1 MIPSFYQELC
11 AWMQAE
17 TPLQTI
23 AGKQILTRTGET
35 ETKLYWIQDGAV
47 QAIYETGG
55 APQVI
60 RLAYRGSIINALP
73 SFLSGT
79 PSGFA
84 LQTLRKTQLHAISGS
99 ALKERFLNTPERL
112 DAYRA
117 LLEQTIVQQNER
129 ELDLLQPDPLVRY
142 QRVYNRSPQL
152 FEEIPL
158 RYIASYLRMTPE
170 TLSRIRKFMI

>member
-17 TPLQTI
+17 TPLQMI
-23 AGKQILTRTGET
+23 AGKKFLTRTGET
-35 ETKLYWIQDGAV
+35 ETKLYWIADGAV
-47 QAIYETGG
+47 QAIYETDG

-73 SFLSGT
+73 SFLSGA
-79 PSGFA
+79 PSAFA
-84 LQTLRKTQLHAISGS
+84 LQTIRKTRLHAVSGN
-99 ALKERFLNTPERL
+99 ALRNEFLNIPERL
-112 DAYRA
+112 EAYRS

-170 TLSRIRKFMI
+170 TLSRIRKSMI